1 MGVQCACGDLTLTP
15 IKALPLLDIFG
26 GVTSTT
32 VDKNVDT
39 FQGVAVSGRR
49 LWEEGRGLSVVRQ
62 LWIVG
67 PVPRVGIGHP
77 IEVQAQAC
85 THPNLTLL
93 RQKQHYQKLSSGNI
107 KSFQ

>member
-1 MGVQCACGDLTLTP
+1 MFSFKRVHVVLTLTP

-39 FQGVAVSGRR
+39 FQGVAVSERR
-49 LWEEGRGLSVVRQ
+49 LWEEGLGLSVVRQ

-67 PVPRVGIGHP
+67 LVLRVGIGHP
-77 IEVQAQAC
+77 IEVQAG

-93 RQKQHYQKLSSGNI
+93 RQRQHYQKLSSGNI